1 MRLTPGTDHKEH
13 ITRNLRRERRRWDE
27 GEALPMALG
36 CVGCVDRELCGGI
49 RKKQNHY
56 SCLDDCCGAP
66 EACDLMCPRNPT
78 GFIDRMREV
87 NGLELESAPSS
98 AALRRGRYPLP
109 TSLTFTMATAAR
121 HRSTCPLLPCR
132 CTNFTVA
139 AMG

>member
-36 CVGCVDRELCGGI
+36 CVGCADRELCGGI

-66 EACDLMCPRNPT
+66 EACDSMCPRNQL

-87 NGLELESAPSS
+87 NGLELESSLERGLAPRPIS
-98 AALRRGRYPLP
+98 PP

-121 HRSTCPLLPCR
+121 HRSTCPLSRCR
-132 CTNFTVA
+132 CTNSTVA